1 MRWCEGVDFRQ
12 VVCVT
17 LFHSQQHLNWVPFL
31 GQILNGRA
39 QHRLFSQKHLRDLF
53 TLDVD
58 EPAEGEGATV
68 RVSTRRQDIHRQAS
82 RTQEQNLQRVLRDR
96 ADTSG
101 HRGPHLGS
109 DSGSEE
115 EEGEAELTTL
125 ALAKQLEKPAAVTET
140 QGLFEGVSIREA
152 AGAISKRERQQ
163 RELRKRQKTQAG
175 KRRSQSSA
183 YLLGSDASSDSSS
196 GEDDRSRGI
205 GDLSRP
211 SGGARAASATS
222 SADAAD
228 SSRAAE
234 SLEEKSLVKALL
246 SSDDIRGTFN
256 HDKAEGTV
264 DVAAAHVTAQEA
276 SRIAT
281 QALAQLQRS
290 RVRVQARPVHQ
301 PTWTGLMGSSGR
313 GGRAVGGENGAR
325 SLLDQIKR
333 RKASLRGADQATAGG
348 SNSGAQSFRGLG
360 VAKSAAPP
368 TSSSSLA
375 ASASS
380 TVKSRVDV
388 AEDLLRRMTHWF
400 RRRNGVAPTRDVLRA
415 FRNDGD
421 NGDITPNIFKGLL
434 LSICAFKR
442 GYWILNEDEPH
453 DQTPTGGN
461 E

>member
-1 MRWCEGVDFRQ
+1 MPDYVCDNVCRCE
-12 VVCVT
+12 
-17 LFHSQQHLNWVPFL
+17 
-31 GQILNGRA
+31 QILNGRA

-58 EPAEGEGATV
+58 EPAEGEGATI

-82 RTQEQNLQRVLRDR
+82 RTQEQNLQRVLHDR
-96 ADTSG
+96 ADIAA
-101 HRGPHLGS
+101 HRGSRLGS
-109 DSGSEE
+109 DSGEE
-115 EEGEAELTTL
+115 DGEAELTTL

-140 QGLFEGVSIREA
+140 EGLFEGVSIREA

-163 RELRKRQKTQAG
+163 RELRKRQKLQAG
-175 KRRSQSSA
+175 KRHSQSSS

-196 GEDDRSRGI
+196 SEDDWSRGI

-211 SGGARAASATS
+211 TNGARAST
-222 SADAAD
+222 AD
-228 SSRAAE
+228 SLDADNTRAAE
-234 SLEEKSLVKALL
+234 SMEEKSLVKALL

-264 DVAAAHVTAQEA
+264 DVAAAHVTAQQA

-290 RVRVQARPVHQ
+290 RIRVQARPVHQ

-313 GGRAVGGENGAR
+313 GGGNVGGENGAR

-333 RKASLRGADQATAGG
+333 RKASLQGADQATAG
-348 SNSGAQSFRGLG
+348 SNGEQSVRGLG
-360 VAKSAAPP
+360 VAKVASAA
-368 TSSSSLA
+368 SASSLA
-375 ASASS
+375 ASS
-380 TVKSRVDV
+380 TVRSRVDV

-415 FRNDGD
+415 FRDDGD

-442 GYWILNEDEPH
+442 GYWILNEDGPH
-453 DQTPTGGN
+453 NQPSTA
-461 E
+461 EE